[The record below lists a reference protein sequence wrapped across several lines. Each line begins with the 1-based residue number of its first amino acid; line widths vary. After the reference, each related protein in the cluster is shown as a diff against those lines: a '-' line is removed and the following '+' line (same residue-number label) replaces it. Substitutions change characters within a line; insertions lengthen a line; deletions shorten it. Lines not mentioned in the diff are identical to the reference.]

1 MHSQDFNRS
10 DRLSD
15 QIRTEVSFILQKE
28 VKDPRLKGLT
38 IIKVDLSKDIKKAY
52 ILFSAL
58 NSFND
63 IDLEE
68 VRAGLEKAKGFIRSM
83 LGKRLEIKRI
93 PELFFDTD
101 KIQS

>member
-38 IIKVDLSKDIKKAY
+38 IIKVDLSKDIK
-52 ILFSAL
+52 
-58 NSFND
+58 
-63 IDLEE
+63 
-68 VRAGLEKAKGFIRSM
+68 
-83 LGKRLEIKRI
+83 
-93 PELFFDTD
+93 
-101 KIQS
+101 

>member
-93 PELFFDTD
+93 PELFFETD
-101 KIQS
+101 QIQS

>member
-15 QIRTEVSFILQKE
+15 QIRMEVSFILQKD

-38 IIKVDLSKDIKKAY
+38 IIRVDLSKDIKKAF
-52 ILFSAL
+52 ILFSAF
-58 NSFND
+58 NSFSETE
-63 IDLEE
+63 LEE
-68 VRAGLEKAKGFIRSM
+68 VLIGLNKAKGFIRTM

-93 PELFFDTD
+93 PELFFEAD
-101 KIQS
+101 KFHS

>member
-101 KIQS
+101 QIQS

>member
-58 NSFND
+58 NSFNH

-68 VRAGLEKAKGFIRSM
+68 VRAVLEKAKGFIRSM

-101 KIQS
+101 QIQS

>member
-38 IIKVDLSKDIKKAY
+38 IIKVDLSKDIIKAY
-52 ILFSAL
+52 ILLSAL
-58 NSFND
+58 YSFND

-93 PELFFDTD
+93 PELFFDID
-101 KIQS
+101 QIHS

>member
-1 MHSQDFNRS
+1 MHSQDFSRS

-101 KIQS
+101 QIQS

>member
-1 MHSQDFNRS
+1 MHSQDLNRS

-101 KIQS
+101 QIQS

>member
-28 VKDPRLKGLT
+28 VKDPGLKGLT

-68 VRAGLEKAKGFIRSM
+68 VRSGLEKAKGFIRSM

-101 KIQS
+101 QIQS

>member
-15 QIRTEVSFILQKE
+15 QIRIEVSFILQKE

-38 IIKVDLSKDIKKAY
+38 IIRVDLSKDIKKAY

-58 NSFND
+58 NSFNE
-63 IDLEE
+63 IDLQE
-68 VRAGLEKAKGFIRSM
+68 VMAGLNQAKGFIRSM
-83 LGKRLEIKRI
+83 LGRRLEIKRI
-93 PELFFDTD
+93 PELFFDAD
-101 KIQS
+101 QIHS

>member
-1 MHSQDFNRS
+1 MHSQAFNRS

-15 QIRTEVSFILQKE
+15 QIRTEVSFILQKD

-101 KIQS
+101 QIQS